1 MQLCSRVLAV
11 ISSPHK
17 SVGQRLAE
25 PEAGRKDHVT
35 TGVPAFDYTKGS
47 SGSTEIC
54 MGFIT

>member
-1 MQLCSRVLAV
+1 M

-35 TGVPAFDYTKGS
+35 TGVPAFDYTKAVQGVLRYAWVS
-47 SGSTEIC
+47 SLEC
-54 MGFIT
+54 